1 MCSSNRPMI
10 NEHITTLL
18 HRNRCLGL
26 QHADLLAGVSTLS
39 QLSNLSLLRLDGSL
53 LPIHLRVIAF
63 HSQTSRKRGNAVT
76 RSVEIAIHVMT
87 PATFPNY
94 SVSPCPERLTL
105 KVKFTKLL
113 IDVWHLRTNA
123 EFIALF
129 AAILIFSYF

>member
-1 MCSSNRPMI
+1 MI

-18 HRNRCLGL
+18 HRNRCLSL

-39 QLSNLSLLRLDGSL
+39 QFGDLSLLRLDGRL

-63 HSQTSRKRGNAVT
+63 LSPTSRKRGSAVT
-76 RSVEIAIHVMT
+76 RSVEMAIHVMT

-94 SVSPCPERLTL
+94 SVSPRPEGLTL
-105 KVKFTKLL
+105 KVKFTKPL

-129 AAILIFSYF
+129 AAILIFSYL

>member
-1 MCSSNRPMI
+1 M
-10 NEHITTLL
+10 
-18 HRNRCLGL
+18 
-26 QHADLLAGVSTLS
+26 
-39 QLSNLSLLRLDGSL
+39 
-53 LPIHLRVIAF
+53 
-63 HSQTSRKRGNAVT
+63 
-76 RSVEIAIHVMT
+76 AIHVMT

-94 SVSPCPERLTL
+94 NVSPRPERLTL